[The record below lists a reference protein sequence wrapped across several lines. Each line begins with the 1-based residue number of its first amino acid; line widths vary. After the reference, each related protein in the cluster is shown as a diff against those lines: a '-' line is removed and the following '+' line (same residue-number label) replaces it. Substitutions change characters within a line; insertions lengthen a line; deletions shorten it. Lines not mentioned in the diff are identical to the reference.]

1 MHVAI
6 YYAAN
11 TNEYGLLVNIN
22 VLVSEDKHRYVYSY
36 ELEKAGEV

>member
-1 MHVAI
+1 MHIAI

-11 TNEYGLLVNIN
+11 ANEYRLPVNIN
-22 VLVSEDKHRYVYSY
+22 VLVGEDKHRCVYGC